1 MWSPTAR
8 SRTGRKQGRAGG
20 DLNTELTPGARSEVT
35 LQVGDADTAIAH
47 GSGDVPVLATPRL
60 LALCEEAAVMA
71 IAGSLDASATSVGTR
86 VEMEHLAATGV
97 GETVKA
103 VAELAEVDGRR
114 LIFDI
119 SVSGAGESPI
129 ARGRIHRV
137 VVDRARFLRAR

>member
-1 MWSPTAR
+1 
-8 SRTGRKQGRAGG
+8 
-20 DLNTELTPGARSEVT
+20 
-35 LQVGDADTAIAH
+35 
-47 GSGDVPVLATPRL
+47 
-60 LALCEEAAVMA
+60 MA

-86 VEMEHLAATGV
+86 VEMVHLAATGV

-114 LIFDI
+114 LIFDV